1 MSPSVLSN
9 TATRRLRGWWLP
21 ALIAAVA
28 AWVVAP
34 ASAAAQ
40 GRPGGL
46 PPRPMDEAGPGWR
59 VRASVQ
65 TNLWFHTLAVIAAD
79 QPGPLGLYSAD
90 YARYIRDLKQQ
101 LGVYPTALDSIA
113 PDLRAD
119 IGDGRNLET
128 LHFVP
133 LYFPNA
139 GAEEMLVAIRDAT
152 KGRNFSMGGGR
163 DVAFGMMVVGQVSQ
177 DGKTRRLLEKLAD
190 VAEKEW
196 KVFYRQYW
204 EEIRPQQ
211 DSLARAMEEMW
222 ETQLAPGLRDYLM
235 RRELAGGLIMP
246 SQALGPEGR
255 IVELQE
261 YDAGDQVV
269 AVQEPLLAKG
279 PEATMFAFLKELCF
293 LLIDDRS
300 LSDTTLAPQA
310 LEDLRR
316 TAAVRCGATVLDFYA
331 PQQAARYRR
340 TFLDAVGAEESATVE
355 AFERVYYLEPEVA
368 ARVHAQ
374 LRSK

>member
-1 MSPSVLSN
+1 MME
-9 TATRRLRGWWLP
+9 T
-21 ALIAAVA
+21 
-28 AWVVAP
+28 
-34 ASAAAQ
+34 
-40 GRPGGL
+40 
-46 PPRPMDEAGPGWR
+46 GPGWR
-59 VRASVQ
+59 VRASAQ

-90 YARYIRDLKQQ
+90 YARHIRDLKQQ
-101 LGVYPTALDSIA
+101 MGVYPTALDSIA

-119 IGDGRNLET
+119 IGDGRNLEI

-152 KGRNFSMGGGR
+152 KGRGFSMGGGR
-163 DVAFGMMVVGQVSQ
+163 QVSFGMAVVAQASQ
-177 DGKTRRLLEKLAD
+177 DGKSRRLLEKLAD

-196 KVFYRQYW
+196 RVFYRQYW
-204 EEIRPQQ
+204 EEIGPQQ
-211 DSLARAMEEMW
+211 DSLAQAMEVMW
-222 ETQLAPGLRDYLM
+222 NTQLAPGLRDYLM

-269 AVQEPLLAKG
+269 AVQEPLLARG
-279 PEATMFAFLKELCF
+279 PEATVFAFLKELCF
-293 LLIDDRS
+293 LLIDEQK

-316 TAAVRCGATVLDFYA
+316 TVAVRCGATVLDFYA

-340 TFLDAVGAEESATVE
+340 AFLDAVGAEESATVA
-355 AFERVYYLEPEVA
+355 AFERVYYLDPEVA

>member
-1 MSPSVLSN
+1 
-9 TATRRLRGWWLP
+9 
-21 ALIAAVA
+21 
-28 AWVVAP
+28 
-34 ASAAAQ
+34 
-40 GRPGGL
+40 
-46 PPRPMDEAGPGWR
+46 
-59 VRASVQ
+59 
-65 TNLWFHTLAVIAAD
+65 
-79 QPGPLGLYSAD
+79 
-90 YARYIRDLKQQ
+90 
-101 LGVYPTALDSIA
+101 
-113 PDLRAD
+113 
-119 IGDGRNLET
+119 
-128 LHFVP
+128 
-133 LYFPNA
+133 
-139 GAEEMLVAIRDAT
+139 
-152 KGRNFSMGGGR
+152 
-163 DVAFGMMVVGQVSQ
+163 VAFGMMVVGQVSQ

-293 LLIDDRS
+293 LLIDDQS